1 MCSSSPFYF
10 TIICKQSTFLASIA
24 LSPAAAVRHLRD
36 VCSVLRVLNTVCRLV
51 AVGWSRAKY
60 LIFTPVAAVAATGG
74 PTNKQYAVQN
84 RNQWLQQ
91 NSQDS
96 AQNPG
101 GKGRKSNPCK

>member
-1 MCSSSPFYF
+1 MKSILRQNKQSGYYFSGQHSLVSRGSSSAP
-10 TIICKQSTFLASIA
+10 
-24 LSPAAAVRHLRD
+24 VRHLRD
-36 VCSVLRVLNTVCRLV
+36 VCSVLRVLNTVCSL
-51 AVGWSRAKY
+51 AKY
-60 LIFTPVAAVAATGG
+60 LIFTPAAAVAATGG